1 MEESG
6 EMAEYESVAGNRQ
19 DGFGY
24 HKIPENKADW
34 EKKTVWCL
42 KEIKEPIWK

>member
-1 MEESG
+1 MEETG

-24 HKIPENKADW
+24 HIIPENKAD
-34 EKKTVWCL
+34 
-42 KEIKEPIWK
+42 